1 VPEISRFFGIV
12 VSMYFDDHSPPH
24 LHASYGADRVRI
36 AIETMEVLSGA
47 LPPRALALLVE
58 WMAMHRTEL
67 DQDWARARSGRPLVR
82 IEPLR

>member
-1 VPEISRFFGIV
+1 MPEISRFFGIV

-24 LHASYGADRVRI
+24 LHASYGSDRVRV

-58 WMAMHRTEL
+58 WMAIHRAEL
-67 DQDWARARSGRPLVR
+67 RENWTRARSGRPLVR

>member
-12 VSMYFDDHSPPH
+12 VSMYFEDHGPPH
-24 LHASYGADRVRI
+24 LHARYGSDQVSV

-58 WMAMHRTEL
+58 WTAIHKEEL
-67 DQDWARARSGRPLVR
+67 VEDWSRARSGQPLVR